1 MGNPQGTEFLS
12 IPLTNYSVAQMQADG
27 VFIARQVLPTIPV
40 AQQGAPYYVYPRGEW
55 LRDEAKPLARGSES
69 AGGGWHLSKDT
80 YFANVYAFHKDN
92 DDQDYANANATRV
105 INLDQDATQFVTRKM
120 QLLED
125 NQFASKFMPNAGGVW
140 DVELT
145 GVASGPTGPQF
156 LQWGDAGADPIG
168 DITNEVIAIT
178 QRTGGF
184 KPNRLVLSPS
194 VYTTLRN
201 HPSILIRY
209 QYSQPG
215 IVTADMLARVFDIEQ
230 VVVAYTVANLAAEG
244 VADDLQFVF
253 GDNALLGYFGTGP
266 GPKQETAAAMFTWTD
281 MDGSSA
287 LGTRVDRY
295 RVPPIHSVRI
305 EGFSAFDMK
314 PIDTAAATLFID
326 ALAS

>member
-1 MGNPQGTEFLS
+1 MANPQGTEFLS
-12 IPLTNYSVAQMQADG
+12 IPLTNFSVAQMQADG
-27 VFIARQVLPTIPV
+27 VFIARKVLPTIPV

-69 AGGGWHLSKDT
+69 AGGGWTLSKDT

-105 INLDQDATQFVTRKM
+105 INLDQDATQYVTRKM

-125 NQFASKFMPNAGGVW
+125 NQFAQKFMPDSGGVW

-145 GVASGPTGPQF
+145 GEASSPSTNQF
-156 LQWGDAGADPIG
+156 LQWGDADATPIE
-168 DITNEVIAIT
+168 DITNQVISIT

-184 KPNRLVLSPS
+184 KPNYLIVPPT
-194 VYTTLRN
+194 VYNALRR
-201 HPSILIRY
+201 HPSIVALY

-215 IVTADMLARVFDIEQ
+215 IITAEMLARVFDIDQ
-230 VVVAYTVANLAAEG
+230 VLVAYTVANLAAEG
-244 VADDLQFVF
+244 AADDFQFLF

-281 MDGSSA
+281 MDGASA

-295 RVPPIHSVRI
+295 RIPQIHSVRI
-305 EGFSAFDMK
+305 EGFAAFDMK

-326 ALAS
+326 TLAS